1 MFKNRQCSLFRLVAG
16 AVLAGVLS
24 LTLAPVCGSA
34 MDVDSELC
42 CERHGCLST
51 THNAPSSMRGIM
63 HHAGGESETTLQYG
77 SVGYNADRC
86 CEQGQLNYPTSQIR
100 ASESAEA
107 FVLFAVEFVVPV
119 VQVPSLFGQELRPTS
134 LFKPGPTPLYALHAS
149 FRI

>member
-1 MFKNRQCSLFRLVAG
+1 MALMSAGRIPFASCNPRIYTLYWYGLEQMLKNRQCSLFRLVAG
-16 AVLAGVLS
+16 AVLSGVLS

-77 SVGYNADRC
+77 SVGYNTDRC
-86 CEQGQLNYPTSQIR
+86 CEQIGR
-100 ASESAEA
+100 AH
-107 FVLFAVEFVVPV
+107 V
-119 VQVPSLFGQELRPTS
+119 
-134 LFKPGPTPLYALHAS
+134 
-149 FRI
+149 